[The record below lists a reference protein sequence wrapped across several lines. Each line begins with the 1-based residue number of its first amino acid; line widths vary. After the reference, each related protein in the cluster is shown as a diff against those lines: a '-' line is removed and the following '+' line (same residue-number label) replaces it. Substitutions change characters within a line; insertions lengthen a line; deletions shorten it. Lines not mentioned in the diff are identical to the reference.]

1 MGGIGD
7 AVSLPSKSY
16 GALVRYAKSLAVA
29 LSERDPCTRL
39 HCERVMAI
47 STELGRF
54 CGLPADE
61 RKLLR
66 IAAALHDIGKI
77 GIPDR
82 VLHKPGGLDE
92 QEWGIMKTHPER
104 GQRILAS
111 IELAGTERI
120 GLIIR
125 HHHEHYD
132 GNGYPDGLAGES
144 IPALARI
151 LALADS
157 YDAMVTPRVYQ
168 RAKTHR
174 EIMEILDQEQG
185 RKHDPYL
192 FAKLARLIETRDFGA
207 QGA

>member
-1 MGGIGD
+1 M
-7 AVSLPSKSY
+7 SLPSKSY
-16 GALVRYAKSLAVA
+16 DTLIRYTKSLAVA
-29 LSERDPCTRL
+29 LSERDPDTRL

-47 STELGRF
+47 SIDLGRF
-54 CGLPADE
+54 CGLSEDE
-61 RKLLR
+61 IELLR
-66 IAAALHDIGKI
+66 IAAAFHDIGKI

-82 VLHKPGGLDE
+82 VLLKPGSLDE
-92 QEWGIMKTHPER
+92 EEWEVMKTHPER

-111 IELAGTERI
+111 VEIEGSDRI
-120 GLIIR
+120 GMIIR

-168 RAKTHR
+168 RAKAHR
-174 EIMEILDQEQG
+174 KIMKILAEEQG

-192 FAKLARLIETRDFGA
+192 FAKLARLIETSDFGA
-207 QGA
+207 RHA